1 MFAERDV
8 FMKCIPVKELN
19 SRAADPQKL
28 VLESENAY
36 ADQIS
41 RAAERIFRERQ
52 EKPVVLIS
60 GPSGSGKTTSAVRIA
75 RLLED
80 NGCRAHTISMDNY
93 FLPLT
98 EEEKKLGE
106 EGKFDFES
114 PKRLD
119 TELFKQHLELLSRC
133 EPIDVPSFDFAAQ
146 QRRPGMTLERRP
158 GDIVIMEGIHALNP
172 DVIGHSDEYT
182 NRVYVSVRTRLES
195 GGELL
200 HPSKIRLMR
209 RLIRDKLYRGRSIT
223 ETMEFFRSV
232 ERGENLYIMP
242 YKHRASF
249 DIDTFIAY
257 EPMVYRDI
265 LLNDLHDVSETYPEY
280 PNYADIE
287 RFLRLLEPLEPDN
300 VPENSLVREF
310 IG

>member
-1 MFAERDV
+1 
-8 FMKCIPVKELN
+8 MKCIPVLELN
-19 SRAADPQKL
+19 SMSADPHRLIEK
-28 VLESENAY
+28 SENAY

-41 RAAERIFRERQ
+41 RAAERIYRERR

-60 GPSGSGKTTSAVRIA
+60 GPSGSGKTTTAGRLA

-80 NGCRAHTISMDNY
+80 NGCCAHTISMDNY

-98 EEEKKLGE
+98 AEELRLAE
-106 EGKFDFES
+106 EGRFDFES

-119 TELFKQHLELLSRC
+119 TELFKQHIELLSRC
-133 EPIDVPSFDFAAQ
+133 QPIDVPAFDFTIQ
-146 QRRPGMTLERRP
+146 DRKPGFRLEYKP

-223 ETMEFFRSV
+223 ETMEFFKSV
-232 ERGENLYIMP
+232 ERGEDLYIMP
-242 YKHRASF
+242 YKIGRASC
-249 DIDTFIAY
+249 
-257 EPMVYRDI
+257 R
-265 LLNDLHDVSETYPEY
+265 
-280 PNYADIE
+280 E
-287 RFLRLLEPLEPDN
+287 R
-300 VPENSLVREF
+300 V
-310 IG
+310 